1 MAVIKKTWKEKR
13 IEKEEESGSS
23 DQETGIAG
31 NEKQTRLEINIVFQ
45 LPLEFML
52 PEPEMA

>member
-31 NEKQTRLEINIVFQ
+31 NEKQTRLETGVHV
-45 LPLEFML
+45 
-52 PEPEMA
+52 AGA